1 MKYFITVIICGFLFL
16 TGCGD
21 NGDDTGS
28 DTAEVIDTSSE
39 ESE

>member
-1 MKYFITVIICGFLFL
+1 MKYFITVIICGFLS
-16 TGCGD
+16 GCGD
-21 NGDDTGS
+21 DGDDTGS